1 MGKKQD
7 VSTRT
12 LEGLLTNG
20 VHPSQLDPIPPVQQ
34 PPAVNTDE
42 LHQRISDNRAAV
54 MQEIAAK
61 EEAERQRIIK
71 SMGQP
76 PSMWEMFLRSLKLQG
91 KQ

>member
-1 MGKKQD
+1 MPKKQD

-34 PPAVNTDE
+34 PPAVNTDD
-42 LHQRISDNRAAV
+42 LHMRIREGQDAVQR
-54 MQEIAAK
+54 EIAAK
-61 EEAERQRIIK
+61 AAAERQRIID
-71 SMGQP
+71 SMPPP